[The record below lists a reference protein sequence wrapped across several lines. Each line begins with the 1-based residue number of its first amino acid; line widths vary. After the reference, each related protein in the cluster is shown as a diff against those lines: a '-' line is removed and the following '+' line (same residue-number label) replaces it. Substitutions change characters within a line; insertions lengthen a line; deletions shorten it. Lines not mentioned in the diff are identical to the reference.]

1 MGRSIIL
8 ISVYV
13 NVNQSYTVNMLQLSE
28 NARQGEPT
36 QEQFSI
42 SELSREFDVTT
53 RAIRFYEDE
62 GLLEPHRQ
70 GRQRVYSSRDRVRLK
85 LILRGKRLGFSLS
98 EIGDIIDMY
107 DSEPGEV
114 GQLGYFI
121 EKISLRRKSLKQQR
135 DDIDVTLK
143 ELDNIEKQCRQSM
156 AHLD

>member
-1 MGRSIIL
+1 
-8 ISVYV
+8 
-13 NVNQSYTVNMLQLSE
+13 MLRLKE
-28 NARQGEPT
+28 NGQQGDPA

-42 SELSREFDVTT
+42 SELAQEFDVTT

-85 LILRGKRLGFSLS
+85 LILRGKRLGVSLS

-114 GQLGYFI
+114 GQLQYFI
-121 EKISLRRKSLKQQR
+121 EKISVRRKTLKQQR
-135 DDIDVTLK
+135 DDIEVTLK
-143 ELDNIEKQCRQSM
+143 ELDSIEKQWRKSM
-156 AHLD
+156 THLD

>member
-1 MGRSIIL
+1 MK
-8 ISVYV
+8 
-13 NVNQSYTVNMLQLSE
+13 E
-28 NARQGEPT
+28 NGQQGDT
-36 QEQFSI
+36 AQEQFSI
-42 SELSREFDVTT
+42 SELAQEFDVTT

-114 GQLGYFI
+114 GQLQYFI
-121 EKISLRRKSLKQQR
+121 EKISVRRKTLKQQR

-143 ELDNIEKQCRQSM
+143 ELDNIEKQCRKSM
-156 AHLD
+156 TRLD

>member
-1 MGRSIIL
+1 
-8 ISVYV
+8 
-13 NVNQSYTVNMLQLSE
+13 MLLLKE
-28 NARQGEPT
+28 NGQQGDPA

-42 SELSREFDVTT
+42 SELSQEFDVTT

-114 GQLGYFI
+114 GQLQYFI
-121 EKISLRRKSLKQQR
+121 EKISVRRKTLKQQR

-143 ELDNIEKQCRQSM
+143 ELDSIEKQCRKSM
-156 AHLD
+156 TRLD

>member
-1 MGRSIIL
+1 
-8 ISVYV
+8 
-13 NVNQSYTVNMLQLSE
+13 MLLLSE
-28 NARQGEPT
+28 TARKDDPT

-42 SELSREFDVTT
+42 SELSQEFDVTT

-62 GLLEPHRQ
+62 GLLEPQRQ

-98 EIGDIIDMY
+98 EIGDIMDMY

-114 GQLGYFI
+114 GQLQYFI
-121 EKISLRRKSLKQQR
+121 EKISVRRKTLKQQR

-143 ELDNIEKQCRQSM
+143 ELDSIEKQCRKSM
-156 AHLD
+156 TRLD

>member
-1 MGRSIIL
+1 
-8 ISVYV
+8 
-13 NVNQSYTVNMLQLSE
+13 MLLLSE
-28 NARQGEPT
+28 TARKGDPV

-42 SELSREFDVTT
+42 SELSQEFDVTT

-62 GLLEPHRQ
+62 GLLEPQRQ

-85 LILRGKRLGFSLS
+85 LILRGKRLGFSIS

-114 GQLGYFI
+114 GQLQYFI
-121 EKISLRRKSLKQQR
+121 EKISVRRKTLKQQR

-143 ELDNIEKQCRQSM
+143 ELDSIEKQCRKSM
-156 AHLD
+156 TRLD

>member
-1 MGRSIIL
+1 
-8 ISVYV
+8 
-13 NVNQSYTVNMLQLSE
+13 MLLLGE
-28 NARQGEPT
+28 TARKDDPA

-42 SELSREFDVTT
+42 SELSQEFDVTT

-62 GLLEPHRQ
+62 GLLEPQRQ

-114 GQLGYFI
+114 GQLQYFI
-121 EKISLRRKSLKQQR
+121 DKISVRRKTLKQQR

-143 ELDNIEKQCRQSM
+143 ELDSIEKQCRKSM
-156 AHLD
+156 TRLD

>member
-1 MGRSIIL
+1 
-8 ISVYV
+8 
-13 NVNQSYTVNMLQLSE
+13 MLLLSE
-28 NARQGEPT
+28 TTRKGNTA

-42 SELSREFDVTT
+42 SELSQECDVTT

-62 GLLEPHRQ
+62 GLLEPQRQ

-114 GQLGYFI
+114 GQLQYFI
-121 EKISLRRKSLKQQR
+121 EKISVRRKTLKQQR

-143 ELDNIEKQCRQSM
+143 ELDSIEKQCRKSITRPG
-156 AHLD
+156 

>member
-1 MGRSIIL
+1 
-8 ISVYV
+8 
-13 NVNQSYTVNMLQLSE
+13 MLLLKE
-28 NARQGEPT
+28 NGQQGDPT

-42 SELSREFDVTT
+42 SELSQEFDVTT

-114 GQLGYFI
+114 GQLQYFI
-121 EKISLRRKSLKQQR
+121 EKISVRRKTLKQQR
-135 DDIDVTLK
+135 NDIDVTLK
-143 ELDNIEKQCRQSM
+143 ELDNIEKQCRKSITR
-156 AHLD
+156 LS

>member
-1 MGRSIIL
+1 
-8 ISVYV
+8 
-13 NVNQSYTVNMLQLSE
+13 MLLLSE
-28 NARQGEPT
+28 TARKGDSV

-42 SELSREFDVTT
+42 SELSQEFDVTT

-62 GLLEPHRQ
+62 GLLEPQRE

-114 GQLGYFI
+114 GQLQYFI
-121 EKISLRRKSLKQQR
+121 EKISVRRKTLKQQR

-143 ELDNIEKQCRQSM
+143 ELDSIEKQCRTSITR
-156 AHLD
+156 LG

>member
-1 MGRSIIL
+1 
-8 ISVYV
+8 
-13 NVNQSYTVNMLQLSE
+13 MLLMKE
-28 NARQGEPT
+28 NGQQGDT
-36 QEQFSI
+36 AQEQFSI
-42 SELSREFDVTT
+42 SELAQEFDVTT

-114 GQLGYFI
+114 GQLQYFI
-121 EKISLRRKSLKQQR
+121 EKISVRRKTLKQQR
-135 DDIDVTLK
+135 DDIEVTLK
-143 ELDNIEKQCRQSM
+143 ELDNIEKQCRKSM
-156 AHLD
+156 THLD

>member
-1 MGRSIIL
+1 
-8 ISVYV
+8 
-13 NVNQSYTVNMLQLSE
+13 MLLLSKP
-28 NARQGEPT
+28 ARKGDLA

-42 SELSREFDVTT
+42 SELSQEFDVTT

-62 GLLEPHRQ
+62 GLLEPQRQ

-114 GQLGYFI
+114 GQLQYFI
-121 EKISLRRKSLKQQR
+121 EKISVRRKTLKQQR
-135 DDIDVTLK
+135 DDIEVTLK
-143 ELDNIEKQCRQSM
+143 ELDNIEKQCRKSM
-156 AHLD
+156 THLD

>member
-1 MGRSIIL
+1 
-8 ISVYV
+8 
-13 NVNQSYTVNMLQLSE
+13 MLLLSE
-28 NARQGEPT
+28 KARQGDPS

-42 SELSREFDVTT
+42 SELSQEFDVTT

-114 GQLGYFI
+114 GQLQYFI
-121 EKISLRRKSLKQQR
+121 EKISVRRKTLKQQR
-135 DDIDVTLK
+135 DDIEVTLK
-143 ELDNIEKQCRQSM
+143 ELDNIEKQCRKSM
-156 AHLD
+156 TYLD

>member
-1 MGRSIIL
+1 
-8 ISVYV
+8 
-13 NVNQSYTVNMLQLSE
+13 MLLLSE
-28 NARQGEPT
+28 TTQKGDHA

-42 SELSREFDVTT
+42 SELSQEFDVTT

-62 GLLEPHRQ
+62 GLLEPQRQ

-114 GQLGYFI
+114 GQLQYFI
-121 EKISLRRKSLKQQR
+121 EKISVRRKTLKQQR

-143 ELDNIEKQCRQSM
+143 ELDSIEKQCRKSM
-156 AHLD
+156 TRLD

>member
-1 MGRSIIL
+1 
-8 ISVYV
+8 
-13 NVNQSYTVNMLQLSE
+13 MLLLSE
-28 NARQGEPT
+28 IPRKGDPS

-42 SELSREFDVTT
+42 SELSQEFDVTT

-62 GLLEPHRQ
+62 GLLEPQRE

-114 GQLGYFI
+114 GQLQYFI
-121 EKISLRRKSLKQQR
+121 EKISVRRKTLKQQR

-143 ELDNIEKQCRQSM
+143 ELDSIEKQCRKSM
-156 AHLD
+156 NRLD

>member
-1 MGRSIIL
+1 
-8 ISVYV
+8 
-13 NVNQSYTVNMLQLSE
+13 MLLMKE
-28 NARQGEPT
+28 NGQQGDPA

-42 SELSREFDVTT
+42 SELAQEFDVTT

-114 GQLGYFI
+114 GQLQYFI
-121 EKISLRRKSLKQQR
+121 EKISVRRKTLKQQR
-135 DDIDVTLK
+135 DDIEVTLK
-143 ELDNIEKQCRQSM
+143 ELDNIEKQCRKSM
-156 AHLD
+156 THLD

>member
-1 MGRSIIL
+1 
-8 ISVYV
+8 
-13 NVNQSYTVNMLQLSE
+13 MLLMKE
-28 NARQGEPT
+28 NRQQGDPA

-42 SELSREFDVTT
+42 SELAQEFDVTT

-85 LILRGKRLGFSLS
+85 LILRGKPLGFSLS

-114 GQLGYFI
+114 GQLQYFI
-121 EKISLRRKSLKQQR
+121 EKISVRRKTLKQQR
-135 DDIDVTLK
+135 DDIEVTLK
-143 ELDNIEKQCRQSM
+143 ELDNIEKQCRKSM
-156 AHLD
+156 THLD

>member
-1 MGRSIIL
+1 
-8 ISVYV
+8 
-13 NVNQSYTVNMLQLSE
+13 MLLLGE
-28 NARQGEPT
+28 TARKDDPT

-42 SELSREFDVTT
+42 SELSQEFDVTT

-62 GLLEPHRQ
+62 GLLEPQRQ

-85 LILRGKRLGFSLS
+85 LILRGKRLGFSLN

-114 GQLGYFI
+114 GQLQYFI
-121 EKISLRRKSLKQQR
+121 EKICVRRKTLKQQR

-143 ELDNIEKQCRQSM
+143 ELDSIEKQCRKSM
-156 AHLD
+156 TRLD

>member
-1 MGRSIIL
+1 
-8 ISVYV
+8 
-13 NVNQSYTVNMLQLSE
+13 MLLMKE
-28 NARQGEPT
+28 NAQQGDPA

-42 SELSREFDVTT
+42 SELAQEFDVTT

-114 GQLGYFI
+114 GQLQYFI
-121 EKISLRRKSLKQQR
+121 EKISVRRKTLKQQR
-135 DDIDVTLK
+135 DDIEVTLK
-143 ELDNIEKQCRQSM
+143 ELDNIEKQCRKSM
-156 AHLD
+156 THLD

>member
-1 MGRSIIL
+1 
-8 ISVYV
+8 
-13 NVNQSYTVNMLQLSE
+13 MLLVSE
-28 NARQGEPT
+28 NARQGDPA

-42 SELSREFDVTT
+42 SELSQEFDVTT

-62 GLLEPHRQ
+62 GLLEPQRQ

-114 GQLGYFI
+114 GQLQYFI
-121 EKISLRRKSLKQQR
+121 EKISVRRETLKQQR

-143 ELDNIEKQCRQSM
+143 ELDSIEKQCRKSM
-156 AHLD
+156 TCLD

>member
-1 MGRSIIL
+1 MK
-8 ISVYV
+8 
-13 NVNQSYTVNMLQLSE
+13 E
-28 NARQGEPT
+28 NGQQGDT
-36 QEQFSI
+36 AQEQFSI
-42 SELSREFDVTT
+42 SELAQEFDVTT

-62 GLLEPHRQ
+62 GLLEPQRQ

-114 GQLGYFI
+114 GQLQYFI
-121 EKISLRRKSLKQQR
+121 EKISVRRKTLKQQR

-143 ELDNIEKQCRQSM
+143 ELDSIEKQCRKSM
-156 AHLD
+156 TRLG

>member
-1 MGRSIIL
+1 
-8 ISVYV
+8 
-13 NVNQSYTVNMLQLSE
+13 MLLLSE
-28 NARQGEPT
+28 TPRKGDTA

-62 GLLEPHRQ
+62 GLLEPRRQ

-114 GQLGYFI
+114 GQLQYFI
-121 EKISLRRKSLKQQR
+121 EKISVRRKTLKQQR

-143 ELDNIEKQCRQSM
+143 ELDSIEKQCRKSITR
-156 AHLD
+156 LG

>member
-1 MGRSIIL
+1 
-8 ISVYV
+8 
-13 NVNQSYTVNMLQLSE
+13 MLLVSE
-28 NARQGEPT
+28 NARQGDPA

-42 SELSREFDVTT
+42 SELSQEFDVTT

-114 GQLGYFI
+114 GQLQYFI
-121 EKISLRRKSLKQQR
+121 EKIGVRRKTLKQQR

-143 ELDNIEKQCRQSM
+143 ELDSIEKQCRKSITR
-156 AHLD
+156 LG

>member
-1 MGRSIIL
+1 
-8 ISVYV
+8 
-13 NVNQSYTVNMLQLSE
+13 MLLVSE
-28 NARQGEPT
+28 NARQGDPA

-42 SELSREFDVTT
+42 SELSQEFDVTT

-114 GQLGYFI
+114 GQLQYFI
-121 EKISLRRKSLKQQR
+121 EKISVRRKTLKQQR
-135 DDIDVTLK
+135 DDIEVTLK
-143 ELDNIEKQCRQSM
+143 ELDSIEKQCLKSM
-156 AHLD
+156 THLD